1 MVREYFDSIGI
12 RLDKIE
18 GIIEVYDSTRYFVLF
33 GPEKYD
39 AIYKKI
45 KWLISV
51 TIFITDV
58 SSHNYAKMKIGFYD
72 SLPIEKTLT
81 LHNVKNAH

>member
-1 MVREYFDSIGI
+1 MEYNKFKKVSIKIYKCFYLDDIIKFQDFGSDIVFYWMKCGTRIFYSIGI

-45 KWLISV
+45 K
-51 TIFITDV
+51 
-58 SSHNYAKMKIGFYD
+58 
-72 SLPIEKTLT
+72 
-81 LHNVKNAH
+81 